1 MINLTSVLGLASLAS
16 LASQIPWTFIF
27 LITQLFG
34 VRLYSLKNKEDCKR
48 IQKRINKW
56 SSHIADGGKGFGYSI
71 GYWYLMSISI
81 ENSDLGDK
89 YSVWLI
95 ATASSY
101 EALIKHGKDEDV
113 TAKNAN
119 DDEDAATKKTALTI
133 YVRTGSYFNPYYK
146 KHEISIA
153 RMTPR
158 PDQEYVLKTV
168 REHQEKHDHTV
179 VYLYGPPG
187 KGKSLVGI
195 LLANSYKGSYCN
207 SLKPW
212 QPGDTI
218 SSLYADVEP
227 TKECPL
233 ILVFDEFDTA
243 LLRIHA
249 GIEPHKNLPIHVSD
263 KTGWNQMLDE
273 IQLGIY
279 PHLILLITS
288 NKDPEFIK
296 SLDPSYIREGRVDLC
311 MELE

>member
-1 MINLTSVLGLASLAS
+1 MFNATSVLGLASLAS

-56 SSHIADGGKGFGYSI
+56 SSHIADGGKGFGWSI
-71 GYWYLMSISI
+71 GYWYLMSITI
-81 ENSDLGDK
+81 ENSDDGDR

-101 EALIKHGKDEDV
+101 DALIKETKDEDLVLDELKDEDV
-113 TAKNAN
+113 KV
-119 DDEDAATKKTALTI
+119 EKTSLNI
-133 YVRTGSYFNPYYK
+133 YDRTGSYYNPYYK
-146 KHEISIA
+146 KHEI
-153 RMTPR
+153 RVTTMTPR
-158 PDQEYVLKTV
+158 ADQEDVLKTV
-168 REHQEKHDHTV
+168 RQHQDKHDHTV

-195 LLANSYKGSYCN
+195 LLANMYNGSYCN
-207 SLKPW
+207 TLKPW

-218 SSLYADVEP
+218 SSLYAEVEP

-243 LLRIHA
+243 LLRIHT
-249 GIEPHKNLPIHVSD
+249 GIEPHKNLPIQVSD

-288 NKDPEFIK
+288 NKDPEFIR
-296 SLDPSYIREGRVDLC
+296 SLDPSYIREGRVDFC
-311 MELE
+311 MELK